1 MFIRRS
7 GNVSERCQEDYSD
20 ILEGMYTYELKLAS
34 ILHEFDV
41 SKWYYD
47 ADYIVPCKIITT
59 LDEYLT
65 TSDKEYVFVR
75 HDSVSAK
82 DVLDIT
88 VFERTKEG
96 YDYMLYIASRSPR
109 VQEAIRLNTLLYEHM
124 SKNIKD
130 MYNGNVVYT
139 SRWIVRDIIPIDAE
153 YRVLIIDGITKWIIP
168 DYIERDDEHHELIKE
183 VVKKFKVR
191 YPRDNYAIDVVISDG
206 KALILEL
213 NPLLHGILD
222 VSPYENMINLKELD
236 GHGNVRAI

>member
-1 MFIRRS
+1 MFITKGGGIS
-7 GNVSERCQEDYSD
+7 KRCQEDYSD
-20 ILEGMYTYELKLAS
+20 ILEGMDSYELKLAS

-59 LDEYLT
+59 LDEYIAS
-65 TSDKEYVFVR
+65 SDKEYVFVR
-75 HDSVSAK
+75 HDSVSPK

-88 VFERTKEG
+88 VFERTKQG

-109 VQEAIRLNTLLYEHM
+109 VQEAIRLNTLLYKHISEHENNYN
-124 SKNIKD
+124 KN
-130 MYNGNVVYT
+130 NLEVYT

-168 DYIERDDEHHELIKE
+168 DYIERGTEHHEIIKD

-191 YPRDNYAIDVVISDG
+191 YPRDNYAIDVVITEG

-213 NPLLHGILD
+213 NPLLYGILD
-222 VSPYENMINLKELD
+222 VSPYENMINLKNLD
-236 GHGNVRAI
+236 GIGNIL